1 MTMNIFYR
9 LYVFLS
15 FGLFLILFPAAWAYT
30 RIAGLYRPH
39 LNERLGFIPPVIT
52 RRLSGFPRIW
62 IHAASIGEVRVAA
75 SVVKAIRSMISGC
88 SFILSTNTPHGRK
101 IAEELFSETIPVI
114 FAPIDF
120 VLIIRKVLK
129 DVKPDVILFLETE
142 IWPAWLFEARRMGIK
157 TALINGRISPR
168 SIGNYIR
175 MRRFFCEV
183 LKNIDIFSMISEI
196 DAERIKAIGAD
207 PLKVEINGNAKYDL
221 LGTDTDHRFEKE
233 IRKSLNIDESQ
244 CVFVAGS
251 TRTGEEELILEAY
264 EIILESFKDTI
275 LIIAPRHIE
284 RTPDIGSLI
293 KSRGYNFQIR
303 TSLQDGRERRKE
315 NILIID
321 TFGELFKIYSI
332 GTIIFC
338 GASLVPLGGQ
348 NPLEPA
354 VWGKMVFYG
363 PSMEDFSEA
372 RLLLERAG
380 AGVLVT
386 SPEMLA
392 EKALWFLDHP
402 EELKAR
408 GRQAREEIL
417 INIGAAERHA
427 RTVKGLVV

>member
-1 MTMNIFYR
+1 MNIFYR

-15 FGLFLILFPAAWAYT
+15 FGLFLILFPAAWVYSLIT
-30 RIAGLYRPH
+30 GQYRMH
-39 LNERLGFIPPVIT
+39 LSERLGFISRGVIQC
-52 RRLSGFPRIW
+52 LSGSPRIW
-62 IHAASIGEVRVAA
+62 IHAASIGEVKAA
-75 SVVKAIRSMISGC
+75 VSIVKAIKSMMPDC
-88 SFILSTNTPHGRK
+88 SFVFSTITPHGRK
-101 IAEELFSETIPVI
+101 MAEELFSESIPVI

-120 VLIIRKVLK
+120 ILSVRKSLRTVN
-129 DVKPDVILFLETE
+129 PDIILFLETE

-168 SIGNYIR
+168 SIENYIR

-221 LGTDTDHRFEKE
+221 LGTDTDYGFEKE

-293 KSRGYNFQIR
+293 KSRGYNFQMR

-354 VWGKMVFYG
+354 IWGKMVFYG
-363 PSMEDFSEA
+363 PSMQDFLDA
-372 RLLLERAG
+372 RLLLERVG

-417 INIGAAERHA
+417 INIGAGERHA